1 MRCAIWL
8 LGLMC
13 HLLSALVRT
22 SVQYRLHPKQESFIK
37 QLTSYEII
45 TPLRVNDV
53 GESFP
58 HRLHYSSRRRSRRSL
73 DGGAPASRAHYRV
86 DAFGERFHL
95 NLTAD
100 SGFIAPAYTVRHLGA
115 GPNDTT
121 QDKEQDRDPGA
132 MRHCFFRGH
141 VNAKTQFPAVFSV
154 CTGLIGTF
162 TTQDGEYFMEPLL
175 GTEGEAYAEEH
186 NKPHLVYRQGRT
198 RQGRTRQGPTTEPCS
213 ASEHQAPG
221 RPVVLEN
228 NRNMA
233 EQLESVSDAI
243 RDQHSS
249 PGPNTGANANANADA
264 DADSGASTAH
274 QRSRSRRKRF
284 LSYPRYVELMVTA
297 DAKMVRHHGHNLE
310 HYILTIMS
318 VVAAVYRDP
327 SVGNLINIVIVKL
340 VIIHNEQEGPS
351 VNFNAASTLHNFCVW
366 QQAQNVPDDSHPS
379 HHDTALLI
387 TREDICRAKDKCDTL
402 GLAELGTMCDPFRS
416 CSISEENGLSASFT
430 IAHELGHVFNMPH
443 DDNPKCKEAGVK
455 HQYHVMAPTLNY
467 DTSPWFWSKCSRKY
481 ITEFLDTGY
490 GECLLDEPTARMYE
504 MPTLLPGQ
512 LYNANRQCELMFGPG
527 SQVCPYMKQC
537 KRLWC
542 TSAEGDHKGCRT
554 QHMPPADGTECGH
567 GMYCRHGMCI
577 NRELDLRPVHGEWGP
592 WGPYSVCSRSCGGGT
607 RSTSR
612 DCNKPEPRNGGKFC
626 VGRRMKFRSCNTE
639 PCPRGRKDFRE
650 EQCSHFDGKHFN
662 INGLPPSV
670 RWVPKYSGI
679 LMKDRCKLF
688 CRVAGTMA
696 YYQLKDRVIDGTP
709 CGTDTFDICV
719 QGLCR
724 QAGCDHVLNSKARND
739 KCGVCGGDNSSCKTL
754 AGTFNDAEYGYNTV
768 VRIPAGAT
776 NIDIK
781 QVSYSGKPEDD
792 NYLALSDSQSN
803 SLLNGNFVV
812 AMFKREINFKGSV
825 IEYSGSDTKVE
836 RINCT
841 ERLEEELV
849 LQVLCVGN
857 LYNPDVRYSF
867 NIPIEEHREQF
878 VWDPSGSW
886 MECSRMCQGVRRRK
900 AVCVRKSD
908 HLEVS
913 DQRCEHLPR
922 PVIVTEPCNTD
933 CELRWHVAGKSECSA
948 KCGPGYRSVDIQC
961 MQYSLLKRQSERAA
975 SRACGELPKPHSREP
990 CHGDCLLKS
999 WQYSAWS
1006 QCSKTCG
1013 RGSRSR
1019 ESYCMN
1025 NLGRRLVDRDCSE
1038 HQRVVTETCN
1048 DQPCPKWSASEWS
1061 ECLQT
1066 CGKGMRHRQVTCSL
1080 GPGEEKLREYL
1091 CDPAPKPPSV
1101 GSCELPECSSW
1112 QVGVWGPC
1120 AVTCG
1125 HGYQM
1130 RAVRCVSG
1138 AYGDMVDDREC
1149 NAAAKPRDSQE
1160 CEMPVCPWAAP
1171 QHSTPRPHPSSQLQT
1186 QWRYGSWTT
1195 CSVSCGK
1202 GKHARYVSC
1211 RDALG
1216 GVADESYCAN
1226 LPRPPE
1232 TSDCFSPCGQWRAGE
1247 WSTCSLTCGG
1257 AGRATRQVAC
1267 SNYHQPVD
1275 PSFCDPDERPGAE
1288 QECTAPPCP
1297 STSSSTSVFQRQ
1309 RSNDQ
1314 PYGYPQEPGHSN
1326 WNVPSSDNQ
1335 WRIGPWGAC
1344 SSTCTG
1350 GFQRR
1355 VVVCQDSEGRSNSY
1369 CDERVKPVE
1378 SKSCDSGP
1386 CPLWNYGIWGECT
1399 QTCGGGRRTRLVV
1412 CQRPTG
1418 QRLNDRSCD
1427 ILDQPPDMEQ
1437 CNLQPCPGS
1446 ASWHRRPWK
1455 PCSVSCGR
1463 GTSQRDLSCV
1473 YPNGTQTEEE
1483 QCSHLARPRAQ
1494 KACRTGGCP
1503 VWKANRWTECSVSC
1517 GSGVQSRHVYCRLK
1531 GSGRVGPERCDP
1543 NARPTDLQ
1551 SCQTTECPHYTWLAG
1566 EWQDCNA
1573 TCGAQGTMGRVV
1585 GCVGPGGTP
1594 VQEDYCGTSSS
1605 DRPPSLQDCRGAPCL
1620 HTWMTGAWAQCSV
1633 SCGVGYQQRMVSC
1646 SATSATPHPYTG
1658 PAAASTLCPH
1668 PQPPG
1673 TKQCLLADCPHAAS
1687 WKIGPWSKCSQ
1698 TCGAGVMER
1707 RVECLTTKGQP
1718 SKNCPADRPEA
1729 RAACR
1734 ERECKQFTSCRE
1746 VQVHQGVRIDGE
1758 YYLRVKSRI
1767 LQIYCAEMQT
1777 DFPKEYV
1784 TLRSGQTD
1792 NYSEVYGHRLLN
1804 PFQCPYNG
1812 GRRQDCECRHDY
1824 TAAGYTLFRKVRLD
1838 LDSLRIMTTDLQ
1850 FSHTPLGR
1858 PVPFATAGDCYSAA
1872 KCPQGQFSINLTGTG
1887 LVVAEAT
1894 KWASQGNYVS
1904 VKVHRSEDGRRIY
1917 GRCGGFCGKCMPQEH
1932 NGLLVQ
1938 VQ

>member
-1 MRCAIWL
+1 MQFAIWL

-13 HLLSALVRT
+13 HLSALVRN
-22 SVQYRLHPKQESFIK
+22 SLEYRLHPKQESFIK
-37 QLTSYEII
+37 QLKSYEII
-45 TPLRVNDV
+45 TPLRVNDF

-58 HRLHYSSRRRSRRSL
+58 HKLHYKRRRRSL
-73 DGGAPASRAHYRV
+73 DDDVSGSQAHYRI

-100 SGFIAPAYTVRHLGA
+100 SSFIAPSYAVQHLGA
-115 GPNDTT
+115 EPNDTADSHHYYP
-121 QDKEQDRDPGA
+121 QDPSN

-141 VNAKTQFPAVFSV
+141 VNAKTHFPAVFSL

-162 TTQDGEYFMEPLL
+162 TTHDGEYFMEPLM
-175 GTEGEAYAEEH
+175 GSEGEPYASEH
-186 NKPHLVYRQGRT
+186 SKPHLVYRQGRT
-198 RQGRTRQGPTTEPCS
+198 GEAPPAEPCA
-213 ASEHQAPG
+213 ASENKASG
-221 RPVVLEN
+221 PVVLEN

-243 RDQHSS
+243 RDQHPN
-249 PGPNTGANANANADA
+249 PGPNTDTNPGRNNTTSTPADTH
-264 DADSGASTAH
+264 GG
-274 QRSRSRRKRF
+274 RSRRKRF

-297 DAKMVRHHGHNLE
+297 DAKMVRHHGRNLE

-340 VIIHNEQEGPS
+340 VIIHNEQEGPT
-351 VNFNAASTLHNFCVW
+351 VNFNAAQTLHNFCVW

-455 HQYHVMAPTLNY
+455 HQFHVMAPTLNY

-490 GECLLDEPTARMYE
+490 GECLLDEPTARKYE
-504 MPTLLPGQ
+504 MPTLLPGH
-512 LYNANRQCELMFGPG
+512 LYNANKQCELMFGPG
-527 SQVCPYMKQC
+527 SQVCPYMIQC

-554 QHMPPADGTECGH
+554 QHMPPADGTECGDE
-567 GMYCRHGMCI
+567 MYCRHGICV
-577 NRELDLRPVHGEWGP
+577 NRELDLRPVNGEWGP

-650 EQCSHFDGKHFN
+650 EQCSQFDGKHFN
-662 INGLPPSV
+662 INGLPPAV

-688 CRVAGTMA
+688 CRVSGTMA
-696 YYQLKDRVIDGTP
+696 YYQLKDRVTDGTP

-754 AGTFNDAEYGYNTV
+754 VGTFNDAEYGYNTV

-792 NYLALSDSQSN
+792 NYLALSDGQSN

-812 AMFKREINFKGSV
+812 AMFKREINFKGSL

-841 ERLEEELV
+841 ERIEEELV

-878 VWDPSGSW
+878 IWDPSGTW
-886 MECSRMCQGVRRRK
+886 LECSRMCQGVRRRK

-922 PVIVTEPCNTD
+922 PTGVSEPCNTD

-948 KCGPGYRSVDIQC
+948 KCGPGYRSVDVQC
-961 MQYSLLKRQSERAA
+961 MKYSLQKRQSER
-975 SRACGELPKPHSREP
+975 SPPRACAELPKPQAREP

-1006 QCSKTCG
+1006 QCSKPCG

-1025 NLGRRLVDRDCSE
+1025 NLGRRLVNRDCNE
-1038 HQRVVTETCN
+1038 HQRLVTETCN
-1048 DQPCPKWSASEWS
+1048 DHPCPKWSSSEWS
-1061 ECLQT
+1061 ECLVT
-1066 CGKGMRHRQVTCSL
+1066 CGKGMRHRQVTCSM
-1080 GPGEEKLREYL
+1080 GVGEEKLREEL
-1091 CDPAPKPPSV
+1091 CEPSSKPPSV
-1101 GSCELPECSSW
+1101 GSCELPGCSSW

-1138 AYGDMVDDREC
+1138 AYGDTVDDREC
-1149 NAAAKPRDSQE
+1149 NAAARPRDSQD
-1160 CEMPVCPWAAP
+1160 CESPACPRAAP
-1171 QHSTPRPHPSSQLQT
+1171 QHSTSRPDLST
-1186 QWRYGSWTT
+1186 QWRFGSWTT

-1202 GKHARYVSC
+1202 GRQARYVSC
-1211 RDALG
+1211 RDAQG
-1216 GVADESYCAN
+1216 GVADESYCAS

-1257 AGRATRQVAC
+1257 VGRATRQVVC

-1275 PSFCDPDERPGAE
+1275 PSFCDPDERPDAG
-1288 QECTAPPCP
+1288 QECTAAPCT
-1297 STSSSTSVFQRQ
+1297 STSSSVFQRQ
-1309 RSNDQ
+1309 RSNEQ
-1314 PYGYPQEPGHSN
+1314 PHGYPQDPGHRS

-1335 WRIGPWGAC
+1335 WRTGPWGAC
-1344 SSTCTG
+1344 SSTCAG

-1355 VVVCQDSEGRSNSY
+1355 VVVCQDGDGRSNSY
-1369 CDERVKPVE
+1369 CDERVKPAE
-1378 SKSCDSGP
+1378 SKGCDSGP
-1386 CPLWNYGIWGECT
+1386 CPLWNFGIWGECT

-1412 CQRPTG
+1412 CQRPSG
-1418 QRLNDRSCD
+1418 QRLYDRNCD
-1427 ILDQPPDMEQ
+1427 VLEKPSDMEQ
-1437 CNLQPCPGS
+1437 CNQHACPGS

-1463 GTSQRDLSCV
+1463 GSSQREIACV
-1473 YPNGTQTEEE
+1473 YPNGTQTEE
-1483 QCSHLARPRAQ
+1483 QICGHLPRPRAQ
-1494 KACRTGGCP
+1494 KACRTGACP
-1503 VWKANRWTECSVSC
+1503 VWKAHRWTE
-1517 GSGVQSRHVYCRLK
+1517 
-1531 GSGRVGPERCDP
+1531 
-1543 NARPTDLQ
+1543 
-1551 SCQTTECPHYTWLAG
+1551 
-1566 EWQDCNA
+1566 
-1573 TCGAQGTMGRVV
+1573 
-1585 GCVGPGGTP
+1585 
-1594 VQEDYCGTSSS
+1594 
-1605 DRPPSLQDCRGAPCL
+1605 
-1620 HTWMTGAWAQCSV
+1620 
-1633 SCGVGYQQRMVSC
+1633 
-1646 SATSATPHPYTG
+1646 
-1658 PAAASTLCPH
+1658 
-1668 PQPPG
+1668 
-1673 TKQCLLADCPHAAS
+1673 
-1687 WKIGPWSKCSQ
+1687 
-1698 TCGAGVMER
+1698 
-1707 RVECLTTKGQP
+1707 
-1718 SKNCPADRPEA
+1718 
-1729 RAACR
+1729 
-1734 ERECKQFTSCRE
+1734 
-1746 VQVHQGVRIDGE
+1746 
-1758 YYLRVKSRI
+1758 
-1767 LQIYCAEMQT
+1767 
-1777 DFPKEYV
+1777 
-1784 TLRSGQTD
+1784 
-1792 NYSEVYGHRLLN
+1792 
-1804 PFQCPYNG
+1804 
-1812 GRRQDCECRHDY
+1812 
-1824 TAAGYTLFRKVRLD
+1824 
-1838 LDSLRIMTTDLQ
+1838 
-1850 FSHTPLGR
+1850 
-1858 PVPFATAGDCYSAA
+1858 
-1872 KCPQGQFSINLTGTG
+1872 
-1887 LVVAEAT
+1887 
-1894 KWASQGNYVS
+1894 
-1904 VKVHRSEDGRRIY
+1904 
-1917 GRCGGFCGKCMPQEH
+1917 
-1932 NGLLVQ
+1932 
-1938 VQ
+1938 

>member
-1 MRCAIWL
+1 MQFAIWL
-8 LGLMC
+8 VGLMC
-13 HLLSALVRT
+13 HLSALVRDT
-22 SVQYRLHPKQESFIK
+22 LQHRLHPKQESFIK
-37 QLTSYEII
+37 QLSSYEII
-45 TPLRVNDV
+45 TPLRVNDF

-58 HRLHYSSRRRSRRSL
+58 HKLHYRRRRRSLNNDLSGLRV
-73 DGGAPASRAHYRV
+73 HYRI

-95 NLTAD
+95 NLSAH
-100 SGFIAPAYTVRHLGA
+100 SGFIAPSYTVTHLGA
-115 GPNDTT
+115 EQSNDT
-121 QDKEQDRDPGA
+121 DSHFHDPSD

-141 VNAKTQFPAVFSV
+141 VNAKSEYPAVFSL
-154 CTGLIGTF
+154 CTGLVGTF
-162 TTQDGEYFMEPLL
+162 TTQHGEYFLEPLL
-175 GTEGEAYAEEH
+175 NAAGEEYDEEH
-186 NKPHLVYRQGRT
+186 NKPHLVYRHKRNKNISNTDINQ
-198 RQGRTRQGPTTEPCS
+198 EPCA
-213 ASEHQAPG
+213 ASETQQEEL
-221 RPVVLEN
+221 PVAFDSRGNMGEELDSLRVTIDDHHTYDN
-228 NRNMA
+228 N
-233 EQLESVSDAI
+233 
-243 RDQHSS
+243 
-249 PGPNTGANANANADA
+249 
-264 DADSGASTAH
+264 STSAH
-274 QRSRSRRKRF
+274 PTPPRRRKRF

-297 DAKMVRHHGHNLE
+297 DAKMVRHHGRNLE

-327 SVGNLINIVIVKL
+327 SVGNLINIMIVKL
-340 VIIHNEQEGPS
+340 VVIHNEQEGPTVS
-351 VNFNAASTLHNFCVW
+351 FNAATTLHNFCVW
-366 QQAQNVPDDSHPS
+366 QQSQNVQDDSHPS

-402 GLAELGTMCDPFRS
+402 GLAELGTMCDQYRS
-416 CSISEENGLSASFT
+416 CSISEENGISASFT

-443 DDNPKCKEAGVK
+443 DDNPKCKEAGMK

-467 DTSPWFWSKCSRKY
+467 DTNPWSWSKCSRKY

-490 GECLLDEPTARMYE
+490 GECLLDEPVGRTYE
-504 MPTLLPGQ
+504 LPTLLPGQ
-512 LYNANRQCELMFGPG
+512 IYNANRQCELMFGPG
-527 SQVCPYMKQC
+527 SQICPYMKQC

-554 QHMPPADGTECGH
+554 QHMPLADGTDCGH
-567 GMYCRHGMCI
+567 GMYCRHGMCV
-577 NRELDLRPVHGEWGP
+577 NKELDLQPVHGEWGP
-592 WGPYSVCSRSCGGGT
+592 WGPYSACSRSCGGGT
-607 RSTSR
+607 RSTHR

-650 EQCSHFDGKHFN
+650 EQCSQFDGKHFN
-662 INGLPPSV
+662 INGLPPAV

-688 CRVAGTMA
+688 CRVAGTTA

-709 CGTDTFDICV
+709 CGTDTYDICV

-754 AGTFNDAEYGYNTV
+754 AGTFNDAQYGYNTV

-812 AMFKREINFKGSV
+812 AMFKREITFKGTV

-841 ERLEEELV
+841 ERIEEELV

-886 MECSRMCQGVRRRK
+886 LECNRNCQGERRRK

-922 PVIVTEPCNTD
+922 PVAVTEPCNTD
-933 CELRWHVAGKSECSA
+933 CEVRWHVAGKSECSA
-948 KCGPGYRSVDIQC
+948 KCGPGYRSLDVQC
-961 MQYSLLKRQSERAA
+961 MKYSRVKRQSERMEA
-975 SRACGELPKPHSREP
+975 SACGDVVKPQTREP

-1025 NLGRRLVDRDCSE
+1025 NLGRRLVDRECNE
-1038 HQRVVTETCN
+1038 HQRVVSETCN
-1048 DQPCPKWSASEWS
+1048 DQQCPKWTVSEWS
-1061 ECLQT
+1061 ECQVT
-1066 CGKGMRHRQVTCSL
+1066 CGKGMRHRQVSCST
-1080 GPGEEKLREYL
+1080 GAAEEKLSEHF
-1091 CDPAPKPPSV
+1091 CDPSSKPAAV
-1101 GSCELPECSSW
+1101 GSCELPDCASW
-1112 QVGVWGPC
+1112 QVGVWGAC

-1138 AYGDMVDDREC
+1138 DYGDTVDDREC
-1149 NAAAKPRDSQE
+1149 NAASRPRDSQD
-1160 CEMPVCPWAAP
+1160 CEMPACPWASP
-1171 QHSTPRPHPSSQLQT
+1171 VQSTPRPDNSAQLLI
-1186 QWRYGSWTT
+1186 QWRYGSWTA

-1202 GKHARYVSC
+1202 GKRARYVSC
-1211 RDALG
+1211 RDAQG
-1216 GVADESYCAN
+1216 GVADESYCAH

-1232 TSDCFSPCGQWRAGE
+1232 SSACFSPCGQWRAGE
-1247 WSTCSLTCGG
+1247 WSPCSVTCGV
-1257 AGRATRQVAC
+1257 GRTTRQVVC

-1275 PSFCDPDERPGAE
+1275 QGFCDPDEKPATE
-1288 QECTAPPCP
+1288 QECNSSPC
-1297 STSSSTSVFQRQ
+1297 SSIYHRQ
-1309 RSNDQ
+1309 RINDQ
-1314 PYGYPQEPGHSN
+1314 PYGYPQDPGRHPGHSS
-1326 WNVPSSDNQ
+1326 WNVPSADNQ
-1335 WRIGPWGAC
+1335 WRTGPWGAC
-1344 SSTCTG
+1344 SSTCAG

-1355 VVVCQDSEGRSNSY
+1355 VVVCQDADGRSNSY
-1369 CDERVKPVE
+1369 CDERVKPAE
-1378 SKSCDSGP
+1378 SKGCDSGP
-1386 CPLWNYGIWGECT
+1386 CPLWNYGVWGECT

-1412 CQRPTG
+1412 CQRPNG
-1418 QRLNDRSCD
+1418 QRLNDYNCD
-1427 ILDQPPDMEQ
+1427 VLDKPPDMEQ

-1463 GTSQRDLSCV
+1463 GTKQREINCV
-1473 YPNGTQTEEE
+1473 YQNQTKIEDEH
-1483 QCSHLARPRAQ
+1483 CSHLPRPRTQ
-1494 KACRTGGCP
+1494 KACRARGCP
-1503 VWKANRWTECSVSC
+1503 SWKANKWSECSVSC
-1517 GSGVQSRHVYCRLK
+1517 GVGVQNRDVYCRLK
-1531 GSGRVGPERCDP
+1531 GTGRVRQDLCD
-1543 NARPTDLQ
+1543 AHQRPPVVRP
-1551 SCQTTECPHYTWLAG
+1551 CQTAECTHYTWVAG
-1566 EWQDCNA
+1566 EWEECNA
-1573 TCGAQGTMGRVV
+1573 TCGEGMRSRKV
-1585 GCVGPGGTP
+1585 GCMGPGVTP
-1594 VQEDYCGTSSS
+1594 AQDDYCEPSSQ
-1605 DRPPSLQDCRGAPCL
+1605 PPSRRPCKGAPC
-1620 HTWMTGAWAQCSV
+1620 HYMWISGEWSQCSA
-1633 SCGVGYQQRMVSC
+1633 SCGVGYQQRIVSC
-1646 SATSATPHPYTG
+1646 SILPSSQALHPY
-1658 PAAASTLCPH
+1658 AAALSSSASTHCSEPH
-1668 PQPPG
+1668 PPG
-1673 TKQCLLADCPHAAS
+1673 TRPCLLRDCPHTTY
-1687 WKIGPWSKCSQ
+1687 WKVGPWSKCSQ

-1707 RVECLTTKGQP
+1707 RVECVTSKGQP
-1718 SKNCPADRPEA
+1718 SKHCRPSERPESQ
-1729 RAACR
+1729 AACQD
-1734 ERECKQFTSCRE
+1734 RECQLFTSCRE
-1746 VQVHQGVRIDGE
+1746 VQMRQGVKIDGE
-1758 YYLRVKSRI
+1758 YYLKVKSRI

-1804 PFQCPYNG
+1804 PFECPYNG
-1812 GRRQDCECRHDY
+1812 SRRQDCNCRNDY
-1824 TAAGYTLFRKVRLD
+1824 SAAGYTLFHKVRLD
-1838 LDSLRIMTTDLQ
+1838 LSSLRIMITDLQ
-1850 FSHTPLGR
+1850 FSQTLLGR

-1872 KCPQGQFSINLTGTG
+1872 KCPQGQFSINLIGTG
-1887 LVVAEAT
+1887 LKVAEAT
-1894 KWASQGNYVS
+1894 KWTSQGNYVS
-1904 VKVHRSEDGRRIY
+1904 VKVHRSEDGTRIY
-1917 GRCGGFCGKCMPQEH
+1917 GRCGGFCGKCIPQAH
-1932 NGLLVQ
+1932 NGLLLQ
-1938 VQ
+1938 VH